1 MGRNFLRSLIASVV
15 AACFSVGAIAQDA
28 AQSPSTPAALL
39 GFTPKSTVTEQDWE
53 KRFRAIPE
61 AQRIHANMVQLA
73 SHPHN
78 VGSEAQR
85 KNAEWLVAR
94 YKEWGWEAHIEQ
106 FDVLYPTPKARVLE
120 MVSPTAF
127 TAKLDEPPL
136 APDPYTHEKAT
147 QLPGYN
153 IYSADGDV
161 TGPLVYVNYGM
172 PTDYEELE
180 RNGISVSGAIVIAR
194 YGGGWRGL
202 KPKLAYEH
210 GAIGCIIYSDPAD
223 DGYVQGDVLPKGPM
237 RPPYGVQRGSV
248 ADTTLYSGDPL
259 TPGIGSVPGAK
270 RLKIS
275 EAPTLMKIPVL
286 PIGYGDAQPML
297 AALEGR
303 VVPAAWRGGLPL
315 TYHFG
320 PGPAK
325 VHLKLAFNW
334 DTKPVLDVIATMK
347 GSEEPDVWI
356 VRGNHYDGWVNGAD
370 DPISG
375 QSALLEEAR
384 ALGELRKQGWQPK
397 RTLIYT
403 AWDGEEPGLIG
414 STEWAETHAD
424 DLLKH
429 AALYVNSDEN
439 GRGFFG
445 AGGSHSLELLV
456 NDVVKDITDPETHVS
471 VWKRQQAA
479 LLLRGGRRPGAARAG
494 GGNEMLKRGTLPIE
508 AIGSGSDFAA
518 FIDHLG
524 IASLNVGYGGE
535 DRGGTYHSAYD
546 TPWFTDQFG
555 DKNEVYGPILA
566 QTAGTLV
573 MRMADADILPYDFKI
588 LAETVKGYNAE
599 LKSLVKSLQDDAET
613 RKRNID
619 LGLYTLTDDPQN
631 PTHAPGSLNPP
642 PAMNFSALDD
652 SIAALEKA
660 ASDFN
665 LAEAKIATLSPE
677 KRKALNAELALAER
691 KLTSDQGL
699 PRRPWV
705 KHVLY
710 APGVYTGYGAK
721 TIPGVR
727 EALEQGRFEEAQGQI
742 AVVAKALQNEAAYID
757 SIAGEF
763 GGQ

>member
-1 MGRNFLRSLIASVV
+1 LRSLIALFVV
-15 AACFSVGAIAQDA
+15 ASFSVEMVAQQPIPLSSQSSSTA
-28 AQSPSTPAALL
+28 APLL
-39 GFTPKSTVTEQDWE
+39 GFSSAGTVTEEEWE
-53 KRFRAIPE
+53 KRFRAIPD
-61 AQRIHANMVQLA
+61 AKRVHANMVRLA

-85 KNAEWLVAR
+85 SNAEWLVAQ
-94 YKEWGWEAHIEQ
+94 YKEWGWDAHIEQ
-106 FDVLYPTPKARVLE
+106 FDVLYPTPKTRVLE
-120 MVSPTAF
+120 MVSPTKF
-127 TAKLDEPPL
+127 TAKLDETPL
-136 APDPYTHEKAT
+136 PGDPYTDEKKT
-147 QLPGYN
+147 QLPGFN

-172 PTDYEELE
+172 PADYEELE

-202 KPKLAYEH
+202 KPKLAHEH
-210 GAIGCIIYSDPAD
+210 GALGCIIYSDPAD

-237 RPPYGVQRGSV
+237 RPADGVQRGSV
-248 ADTTLYSGDPL
+248 ADTTIYPGDPL

-275 EAPTLMKIPVL
+275 EATTLMKIPVL
-286 PIGYGDAQPML
+286 PIGYGDAQPLL
-297 AALEGR
+297 AALDGR
-303 VVPAAWRGGLPL
+303 VVPAGWRGGLPL

-325 VHLKLAFNW
+325 VHLKLEFNW

-347 GSEEPDVWI
+347 GSEEPDIWI

-384 ALGELRKQGWQPK
+384 AFGELAKQGWRPK
-397 RTLIYT
+397 RTLIYA

-414 STEWAETHAD
+414 STEWAETHAE

-429 AALYVNSDEN
+429 AALYVNTDEN

-456 NDVVKDITDPETHVS
+456 NDVAKDITDPETQVS

-479 LLLRGGRRPGAARAG
+479 ILLRGGRRPDPSRAAG
-494 GGNEMLKRGTLPIE
+494 GNAILARGTLPIE

-524 IASLNVGYGGE
+524 IASLSIGFGGE
-535 DRGGTYHSAYD
+535 DKSGTYHSAYD
-546 TPWFTDQFG
+546 TPWFEDQFG
-555 DKNEVYGPILA
+555 DKDEVYGPVLA

-573 MRMADADILPYDFKI
+573 MRVADADLLPYDFKI
-588 LAETVKGYNAE
+588 LAETVKGYDAE

-613 RKRNID
+613 RKRNLD
-619 LGLYTLTDDPQN
+619 LSLYTLTDDPKN
-631 PTHAPGSLNPP
+631 PVHAPGPLIPP
-642 PAMNFSALDD
+642 PAMNFAALDD
-652 SIAALEKA
+652 SITALGKA
-660 ASDFN
+660 AANFSQ
-665 LAEAKIATLSPE
+665 AEAKMATLSPE

-691 KLTSDQGL
+691 RLTSEQGL

-705 KHVLY
+705 RHVLY
-710 APGVYTGYGAK
+710 APGTYTGYGAK
-721 TIPGVR
+721 TMPGVR
-727 EALEQGRFEEAQGQI
+727 EALEQGRFQEAQEQI
-742 AVVAKALQNEAAYID
+742 AVVAKALQAEAAFID
-757 SIAGEF
+757 QMATELASSN
-763 GGQ
+763 

>member
-1 MGRNFLRSLIASVV
+1 MRSLIALLVV
-15 AACFSVGAIAQDA
+15 TCFSVVIAKQPTPISS
-28 AQSPSTPAALL
+28 QSSSASAPLL
-39 GFTPKSTVTEQDWE
+39 GFSSTGTVTEELWE
-53 KRFRAIPE
+53 TRFRAIPD
-61 AQRIHANMVQLA
+61 AKRIHANMVHLS

-85 KNAEWLVAR
+85 NNAEWLVAQ

-106 FDVLYPTPKARVLE
+106 FDVLYPTPKTRVLE
-120 MVSPTAF
+120 MVGPTKF

-136 APDPYTHEKAT
+136 PGDPYTDEKKT
-147 QLPGYN
+147 QLPGFN
-153 IYSADGDV
+153 IYSSDGDV

-172 PTDYEELE
+172 PEDYEELE

-202 KPKLAYEH
+202 KPKLAHEH
-210 GAIGCIIYSDPAD
+210 GALGCIIYSDPAD
-223 DGYVQGDVLPKGPM
+223 DGYVQGDILPKGPM
-237 RPPYGVQRGSV
+237 RPPDGVQRGSV
-248 ADTTLYSGDPL
+248 ADTTIYPGDPL

-275 EAPTLMKIPVL
+275 EATTLMKIPVL
-286 PIGYGDAQPML
+286 PIGYGDAQPLL
-297 AALEGR
+297 AALDGR
-303 VVPAAWRGGLPL
+303 VVPAGWRGGLPL

-325 VHLKLAFNW
+325 VHLKLEFNW

-347 GSEEPDVWI
+347 GSEEPDIWI

-384 ALGELRKQGWQPK
+384 AFGELAKQGWRPK

-414 STEWAETHAD
+414 STEWAETHAE

-429 AALYVNSDEN
+429 AALYINTDEN

-456 NDVVKDITDPETHVS
+456 NAVVRDITDPETRVS

-479 LLLRGGRRPGAARAG
+479 TILRGGRRPNPARVA
-494 GGNEMLKRGTLPIE
+494 GGNEALTRGTLPIE

-524 IASLNVGYGGE
+524 IASLSIGFGGE
-535 DRGGTYHSAYD
+535 DRSGTYHSAYD
-546 TPWFTDQFG
+546 TPWFEDQFG
-555 DKNEVYGPILA
+555 DKDEVYGPVLA

-573 MRMADADILPYDFKI
+573 MRVADADILPYDFKI
-588 LAETVKGYNAE
+588 LTDTVKGYSAE
-599 LKSLVKSLQDDAET
+599 LKSLVKSLQEDAET

-619 LGLYTLTDDPQN
+619 LGLYTLTDDPKN
-631 PTHAPGSLNPP
+631 PVRAPGPLVPP

-652 SIAALEKA
+652 SIAALGKA
-660 ASDFN
+660 AAAFDQ
-665 LAEAKIATLSPE
+665 AKAQMTTLSPA
-677 KRKALNAELALAER
+677 KRKTLNAELALAER
-691 KLTSDQGL
+691 KLTSEQGL

-710 APGVYTGYGAK
+710 APGTYTGYGAK
-721 TIPGVR
+721 TMPGVR
-727 EALEQGRFEEAQGQI
+727 EALEQGRFQEAQEQI
-742 AVVAKALQNEAAYID
+742 AVVAKALQDEAAFVD
-757 SIAGEF
+757 QIATELVSTK
-763 GGQ
+763 